1 MQKRTKI
8 GHFLKQYA
16 IIEPNIKERL
26 DRYQEINNMTGFTV
40 GGKLVETPGLTTE
53 QIAQI
58 EKEQKNV
65 HSSARI
71 RLRNRHVT
79 SL

>member
-8 GHFLKQYA
+8 GHFLKQFA

-40 GGKLVETPGLTTE
+40 GGKLVETVQSSLPNKNDGDHLHE
-53 QIAQI
+53 Q
-58 EKEQKNV
+58 
-65 HSSARI
+65 R
-71 RLRNRHVT
+71 
-79 SL
+79 